1 MISPMSRQFSP
12 TPARRPTNVSLPR
25 AIVEEAKAL
34 GINLSR
40 ASENGVL
47 EAIKAERERRWK
59 EENRDAI
66 ASYNQ
71 WIDEHGIPLAEFR
84 QF

>member
-1 MISPMSRQFSP
+1 MISRMNRQFSP